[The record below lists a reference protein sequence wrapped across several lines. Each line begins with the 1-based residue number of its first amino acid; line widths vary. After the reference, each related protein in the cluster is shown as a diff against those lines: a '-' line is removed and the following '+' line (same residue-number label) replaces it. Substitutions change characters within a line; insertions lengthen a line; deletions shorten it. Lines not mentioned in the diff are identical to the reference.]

1 MERKKKTRKIKMEGD
16 ECSSMNEKTTNTI
29 ALHQM
34 AINEL
39 KEIKHKVQKTA
50 TDDVRFRIETK
61 HWYGYS
67 EPFLAKSKDKLE
79 ISTYTMLLI
88 LDEAI
93 NKEKQRID
101 KLIDQEI
108 DHKLKSEVSTNEKAR
123 GEKRKA
129 KPRKTRS
136 RK

>member
-1 MERKKKTRKIKMEGD
+1 MDEKI
-16 ECSSMNEKTTNTI
+16 SNTI

-39 KEIKHKVQKTA
+39 KEIKHRVETTA
-50 TDDVRFRIETK
+50 TDDIRFRIETK

-67 EPFLAKSKDKLE
+67 EPFIAKTRDKLE

-93 NKEKQRID
+93 TKEKERID
-101 KLIDQEI
+101 KLIDMEI
-108 DHKLKSEVSTNEKAR
+108 
-123 GEKRKA
+123 KRK
-129 KPRKTRS
+129 
-136 RK
+136 

>member
-1 MERKKKTRKIKMEGD
+1 MDEKI
-16 ECSSMNEKTTNTI
+16 SNTI

-39 KEIKHKVQKTA
+39 KEIKHRVETTA
-50 TDDVRFRIETK
+50 TDDIRFRIETK

-67 EPFLAKSKDKLE
+67 EPFIAKTRDKLE

-93 NKEKQRID
+93 TKEKERID
-101 KLIDQEI
+101 KLIDMEI
-108 DHKLKSEVSTNEKAR
+108 
-123 GEKRKA
+123 KRKWG
-129 KPRKTRS
+129 K
-136 RK
+136 

>member
-1 MERKKKTRKIKMEGD
+1 
-16 ECSSMNEKTTNTI
+16 MNEKNTNTI

-34 AINEL
+34 TINEL
-39 KEIKHKVQKTA
+39 KELKHKVETTA

-67 EPFLAKSKDKLE
+67 EPFLAKRKDKLE

-93 NKEKQRID
+93 NKEKERID
-101 KLIDQEI
+101 KLIDKEI
-108 DHKLKSEVSTNEKAR
+108 EQKLKSEVSTNEKAR

-129 KPRKTRS
+129 RPKKTRS

>member
-1 MERKKKTRKIKMEGD
+1 
-16 ECSSMNEKTTNTI
+16 MNEKISNTI

-50 TDDVRFRIETK
+50 TDNVRFRIETK

-67 EPFLAKSKDKLE
+67 YPFLAKSKDKLE

-93 NKEKQRID
+93 NKEKERID
-101 KLIDQEI
+101 KLIDMEI
-108 DHKLKSEVSTNEKAR
+108 ERKESEE
-123 GEKRKA
+123 RK
-129 KPRKTRS
+129 
-136 RK
+136 

>member
-1 MERKKKTRKIKMEGD
+1 
-16 ECSSMNEKTTNTI
+16 MNEKISNTI

-67 EPFLAKSKDKLE
+67 EPFLAKTKDKLE

-93 NKEKQRID
+93 NKEKERID
-101 KLIDQEI
+101 KLIDM
-108 DHKLKSEVSTNEKAR
+108 EVEKKNR
-123 GEKRKA
+123 RNK
-129 KPRKTRS
+129 
-136 RK
+136 

>member
-1 MERKKKTRKIKMEGD
+1 MDEKI
-16 ECSSMNEKTTNTI
+16 SNTI

-39 KEIKHKVQKTA
+39 KEIKHRVETTE
-50 TDDVRFRIETK
+50 TDDIRFRIETK

-67 EPFLAKSKDKLE
+67 EPFIAKTRDKLE

-93 NKEKQRID
+93 TKEKERID
-101 KLIDQEI
+101 KLIDMEI
-108 DHKLKSEVSTNEKAR
+108 
-123 GEKRKA
+123 KRK
-129 KPRKTRS
+129 
-136 RK
+136 